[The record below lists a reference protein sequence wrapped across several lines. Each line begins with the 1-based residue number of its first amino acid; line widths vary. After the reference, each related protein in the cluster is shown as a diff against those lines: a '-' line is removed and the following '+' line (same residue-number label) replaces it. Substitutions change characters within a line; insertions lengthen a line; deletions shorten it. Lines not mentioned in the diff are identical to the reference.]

1 MIKELFSAE
10 ILSGLVSE
18 AAYLSDNKSDMPFW
32 LRVLCKP
39 SLPCLDGVLE
49 QPLLNG
55 RVTITRDSGLGVP
68 DITGKTRED
77 VSYALGFVHAQD
89 RFPQMDLM
97 RRLAAGELAELLGT
111 LALKTDKQNR
121 LWQFRTKARD
131 TLATL
136 PASEKKI
143 LVQYSRGVNAG
154 LAALAGRHVEYF
166 ALLTAPTDWKDED
179 TLLVL
184 YALSSSLQQ
193 SQIPRLY
200 ARGWFAKNTRDEQ
213 LTFLMPDSSE
223 WDTPLTGTPP
233 VPPVVPG
240 STPPAW
246 WGQSSN
252 RAPLLPSEQM
262 YAGSNGWVVDSQH
275 SVSGHAMLANDMHL
289 ELMLPNDWY
298 RAKITYCSEKGEN
311 ITLSGLTL
319 PGLPATIVGSNGS
332 ISWGITNAYA
342 STFDFIRTSAPVT
355 EWPVHQEVIKVR
367 KLLGGYDNVEL
378 NIPVSPWGPVVP
390 TEEGNL
396 AMRWVLQLPQAI
408 SLNFLSL
415 NEAGSVR
422 EAIDIAKASGMPAV
436 NLMLADKEGH
446 IGWTLAGGL
455 PQRLNPY
462 ENFTYPLDET
472 SEWGKSIL
480 AADKHPE
487 IIDPQDGILWSANNR
502 QSFDDKYLYI
512 GDGGADIGIRAW
524 EIKRCLKQAGK
535 ISDDMMRTIQLDD
548 RAPLIQKWKEVLLP
562 LLNKQ
567 VIGHKLRKE
576 AADFITEWQDS
587 AAIDSVGYRLL
598 STWRDM
604 IYSGIFSK
612 VDNELT
618 RQWPQASYMKA
629 NSRWDET
636 VITLI
641 NAGKWIPSPY
651 SHWADFLV
659 NQLDIILV
667 SLTSEGK
674 KLREATWGN
683 NNKADIVHPFVHV
696 FSFLRPWFA
705 APSTPLSGDHNVPHV
720 NRPGFGASSRLAV
733 APAKEEQ
740 GTLTMPGG
748 QSGNPVSPWFL
759 AGHDHWVK
767 GEPLP
772 LQPGNTAHTLILEPE
787 KI

>member
-1 MIKELFSAE
+1 MSSA
-10 ILSGLVSE
+10 
-18 AAYLSDNKSDMPFW
+18 
-32 LRVLCKP
+32 
-39 SLPCLDGVLE
+39 
-49 QPLLNG
+49 
-55 RVTITRDSGLGVP
+55 
-68 DITGKTRED
+68 
-77 VSYALGFVHAQD
+77 
-89 RFPQMDLM
+89 
-97 RRLAAGELAELLGT
+97 
-111 LALKTDKQNR
+111 
-121 LWQFRTKARD
+121 
-131 TLATL
+131 
-136 PASEKKI
+136 
-143 LVQYSRGVNAG
+143 
-154 LAALAGRHVEYF
+154 
-166 ALLTAPTDWKDED
+166 
-179 TLLVL
+179 
-184 YALSSSLQQ
+184 LQQ
-193 SQIPRLY
+193 SQAPRLY
-200 ARGWFAKNTRDEQ
+200 ARGWFAKNTLAEQ
-213 LTFLMPDSSE
+213 LAFLMPDASE

-240 STPPAW
+240 NTPPSW
-246 WGQSSN
+246 WGQGSKKT
-252 RAPLLPSEQM
+252 PLLPSEHT

-289 ELMLPNDWY
+289 ELMLPNYWY
-298 RAKITYCSEKGEN
+298 RAKITYCSEKGED

-319 PGLPATIVGSNGS
+319 PGLPATVVGSNGS

-342 STFDFIRTSAPVT
+342 STFDFVRTSAPIT
-355 EWPVHQEVIKVR
+355 QWPIHQEVIKVR

-378 NIPVSPWGPVVP
+378 DIPVSPWGPVVP

-436 NLMLADKEGH
+436 NMMLTDKEGH

-455 PQRLNPY
+455 PQRLDPY
-462 ENFTYPLDET
+462 ENYTYPLDEK
-472 SEWGKSIL
+472 SEWGKSVL
-480 AADKHPE
+480 AADKHPD
-487 IIDPQDGILWSANNR
+487 IIDPPDGILWSANNR

-524 EIKRCLKQAGK
+524 EIKRCLKQTDK
-535 ISDDMMRTIQLDD
+535 ISDDAMRTIQLDD
-548 RAPLIQKWKEVLLP
+548 RAPLIQKWKELLLP
-562 LLNKQ
+562 LLNEQ
-567 VIGHKLRKE
+567 VIGHELRKE
-576 AADFITEWQDS
+576 AAGFITEWKDS

-612 VDNELT
+612 ADNELA

-629 NSRWDET
+629 NTRWDET
-636 VITLI
+636 VMTLI
-641 NAGKWIPSPY
+641 KAGEWIPSPY

-659 NQLDIILV
+659 SQLDTILT

-674 KLREATWGN
+674 KLSEATWGN

-696 FSFLRPWFA
+696 FSFLSPWFA
-705 APSTPLSGDHNVPHV
+705 APSLPLSGDHNVPHV
-720 NRPGFGASSRLAV
+720 NRPGFGASSRLV
-733 APAKEEQ
+733 ITPEKEVQ

-759 AGHDHWVK
+759 AGHDHWVA

-772 LQPGNTAHTLILEPE
+772 LQPGKVAHTLVLEPE